1 VKISWPLP
9 PAVVDL
15 HAEWMDLEAQL
26 QLRARASP
34 WSPPVDGAHARDAV
48 ELGPGWIHAPLGLK
62 VTRRSAAHRP
72 SVRRCA
78 VGCRCS
84 PDPEPPPA
92 IARSGAVVAVRTRTT
107 AAAAPWRCARVGLY
121 QGAAR
126 RWRVHPSVGARIG
139 ERAHGSAIAR

>member
-1 VKISWPLP
+1 VKISWSLP

-72 SVRRCA
+72 LGEKMRGRMPLLTA
-78 VGCRCS
+78 VGRSRATAHHCALRRRGRCENMNHRCCCS
-84 PDPEPPPA
+84 MK
-92 IARSGAVVAVRTRTT
+92 ARAGWALPRSRST
-107 AAAAPWRCARVGLY
+107 AA
-121 QGAAR
+121 
-126 RWRVHPSVGARIG
+126 HPPIG
-139 ERAHGSAIAR
+139 GRTHH